1 MLTLSHKVSK
11 KLNTDTM
18 ARTKVKITQL
28 CDSTTQ

>member
-11 KLNTDTM
+11 KLNTDAM
-18 ARTKVKITQL
+18 ARIMVKITEL